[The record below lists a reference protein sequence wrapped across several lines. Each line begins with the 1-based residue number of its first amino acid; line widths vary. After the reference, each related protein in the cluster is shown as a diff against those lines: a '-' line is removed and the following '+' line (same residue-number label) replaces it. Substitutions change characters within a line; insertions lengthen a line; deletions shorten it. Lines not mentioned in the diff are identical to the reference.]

1 MAHQRRNPIKEGEK
15 ERKRKLLKFPIE
27 ILLWMIIGIV
37 TGLVQKMMILYPL
50 ILLIFW
56 IQCIYLFLFS

>member
-37 TGLVQKMMILYPL
+37 IGLIQKMMILYPL